1 MWPHHQ
7 YNYKGLLK
15 VHCNGVGV
23 RIGRRM
29 QILRWTRV
37 CCFATDWD
45 AGCTNSVCGGDEDLL
60 FPVEGGGRDANWPE
74 GGRGAIVEGGGGSG
88 GGTASSSCSPQHLFV
103 FYQDDDAEVNVLIP
117 PLIYHNDHRVVYVD
131 DDEDGWDVDLVSS
144 RGEIDASL
152 ICPDLLL
159 SCHCQ
164 AADPDKILGCW
175 PNLTWSYV
183 TRSTSSWWWP
193 W

>member
-60 FPVEGGGRDANWPE
+60 FPVEGGGHLLAQDEKMPLLRE
-74 GGRGAIVEGGGGSG
+74 ETLGGLESA
-88 GGTASSSCSPQHLFV
+88 
-103 FYQDDDAEVNVLIP
+103 
-117 PLIYHNDHRVVYVD
+117 
-131 DDEDGWDVDLVSS
+131 
-144 RGEIDASL
+144 
-152 ICPDLLL
+152 
-159 SCHCQ
+159 
-164 AADPDKILGCW
+164 
-175 PNLTWSYV
+175 
-183 TRSTSSWWWP
+183 
-193 W
+193 